1 MKKLALCAALCGL
14 GAAASAQTNDHVFRS
29 WAWLSDPA
37 APRVAGLAGAF
48 VGLADDS
55 AAVFTNP
62 AGIATLPKNE
72 VTASGLI
79 RGSGTFAIGDRTA
92 SRSSLGFVGAVIRV
106 SDHLAL
112 GGYVLQPHDERVTLA
127 TTVAGSS
134 AETGFLDTTVTD
146 AGVALGWNPSPR
158 WYLGA
163 RLNITHLRLQGLD
176 SQRGGRVGMA
186 AGQDRLAGDAGALFK
201 ASERLSLGAVFTQG
215 ARWDVDRTAE
225 SSTGSALPSP
235 SFQLSSPSVLAGGVA
250 FAPSPRVTVLGQ
262 ADLVLLSRLKDTF
275 QALGASGPRESYAL
289 DNGLDLRAAVEFT
302 WLVGPSSIQLRG
314 GVYSQAPSSFRYT
327 GSSSEAQEFVGVTRR
342 TLGTAGAS
350 LVVGSVRF
358 DLGGAFGGV
367 RPVVTAGSRLKF

>member
-1 MKKLALCAALCGL
+1 MKKVALCVALWALSAG
-14 GAAASAQTNDHVFRS
+14 ASAQTNDHVFRS
-29 WAWLSDPA
+29 WSWLSDPA

-48 VGLADDS
+48 VGLADDA

-72 VTASGLI
+72 VTANGLI
-79 RGSGTFAIGDRTA
+79 RGSGTFAIGDRIA
-92 SRSSLGFVGAVIRV
+92 SRSSLGFIGAVIRV
-106 SDHLAL
+106 SDQVAL
-112 GGYVLQPHDERVTLA
+112 GGYVLQPHDERITLA
-127 TTVAGSS
+127 TTLAGGS

-163 RLNITHLRLQGLD
+163 RLNVTHLRLQGLD
-176 SQRGGRVGMA
+176 SQADGRVGMA
-186 AGQDRLAGDAGALFK
+186 SGRDRLAGDAGVLFK

-215 ARWDVDRTAE
+215 ARWDVDRTAV
-225 SSTGSALPSP
+225 SSSGSALPSP
-235 SFQLSSPSVLAGGVA
+235 SFQLSSPSVLAVGAA

-262 ADLVLLSRLKDTF
+262 ADLVLLSRLRDTF
-275 QALGASGPRESYAL
+275 QALSVSEPRESYAL

-302 WLVGPSSIQLRG
+302 RPVGRSSIQLRG
-314 GVYSQAPSSFRYT
+314 GLYSQAPSSFLYT

-358 DLGGAFGGV
+358 DLSGAFGGV
-367 RPVVTAGSRLKF
+367 RSVVTAGARIQF